1 MVSGGLQLAKD
12 PVFIHSTFGT
22 RLVTVYFHGHHF
34 EWDFL
39 VASITVPIIGTDFLC
54 ANGLLVDVANRR
66 LIGAV
71 SFATFLCET
80 GSQAINTWPG
90 FVIVPLKYGF

>member
-1 MVSGGLQLAKD
+1 MVSGGLQLTKE
-12 PVFIHSTFGT
+12 PVFIHCNICT

-39 VASITVPIIGTDFLC
+39 VASITVPIIGMDFLC
-54 ANGLLVDVANRR
+54 ANGLLVDVANRH

-71 SFATFLCET
+71 SFATFARQEYI
-80 GSQAINTWPG
+80 INNNN
-90 FVIVPLKYGF
+90 FVPLKYGF